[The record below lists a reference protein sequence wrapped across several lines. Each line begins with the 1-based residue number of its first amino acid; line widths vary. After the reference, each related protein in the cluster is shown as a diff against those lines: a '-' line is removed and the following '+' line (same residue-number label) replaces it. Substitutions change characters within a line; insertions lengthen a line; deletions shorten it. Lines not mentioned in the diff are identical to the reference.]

1 MTLGPGGPEL
11 NRKLSRTYDMMTL
24 GRGGIGGVLI
34 QPENYDV
41 MTSFMDSPL
50 ISDLPTHKE
59 ESESD

>member
-1 MTLGPGGPEL
+1 
-11 NRKLSRTYDMMTL
+11 MMTL